1 MILIEGLIGQTLAR
15 CLSAVNVNITNR
27 TGKPANRDAL
37 FANRILE
44 PANKILEPANRAG
57 NFANK
62 PFRTMNL

>member
-27 TGKPANRDAL
+27 TGKPANR
-37 FANRILE
+37 ILE